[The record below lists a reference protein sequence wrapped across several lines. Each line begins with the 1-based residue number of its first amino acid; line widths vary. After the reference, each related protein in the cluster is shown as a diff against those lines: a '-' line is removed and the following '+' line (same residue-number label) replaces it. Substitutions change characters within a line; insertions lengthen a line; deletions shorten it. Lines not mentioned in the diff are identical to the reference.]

1 MKDEPKK
8 PAAADRPVSVR
19 IKRCSKPALVVKRN
33 IVTENIVAV
42 THKKTVVFLK
52 KINKTVNIWKSLSLK
67 IYFVKIQFLYFFKD
81 PHACEK
87 KPILTGHQQAHA
99 KQEKVIIVQFALL
112 SESVQ
117 NFIILRFLPM
127 YGVKLSW
134 LYTGS
139 WIFTY

>member
-1 MKDEPKK
+1 MKK
-8 PAAADRPVSVR
+8 
-19 IKRCSKPALVVKRN
+19 
-33 IVTENIVAV
+33 
-42 THKKTVVFLK
+42 F
-52 KINKTVNIWKSLSLK
+52 
-67 IYFVKIQFLYFFKD
+67 FVKISFFHFFKD

-127 YGVKLSW
+127 YGVKLS
-134 LYTGS
+134 
-139 WIFTY
+139 